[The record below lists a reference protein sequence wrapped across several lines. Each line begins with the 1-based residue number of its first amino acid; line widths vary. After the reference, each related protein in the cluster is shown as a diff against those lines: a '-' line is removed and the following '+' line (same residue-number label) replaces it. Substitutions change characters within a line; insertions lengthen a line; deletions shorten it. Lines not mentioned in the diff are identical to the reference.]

1 MSIGLPR
8 LPGSAFV
15 LALVALFGGLSTAG
29 FAPAQGYPN
38 KPLRLIIPYPAG
50 GASDLT
56 ARAVV
61 SVADEYLGQP
71 MIVVIRSGG
80 GGAVGAEA
88 AARSK
93 PDGYTLFM
101 ADPANLIILPQV
113 QKIGYNPADFVPVG
127 QVASLPA
134 LLMVQAGA
142 PWKTAKDFIGAA
154 RKEPGKLKHSAV
166 TFSPEH
172 LMFEAMAATYGAKL
186 THIPS
191 TGGGPALASLL
202 GGHVDANGLYPPVAY
217 PHIQGGKLRALGLA
231 SSKRWP
237 LLPDVPTLAEQ
248 GFESI
253 EVYAWF
259 GLMAPARTPPDIVP
273 RWQSELAK
281 VARVPAVATR
291 LNELGFEVVMN
302 SPEEFKTLLLAE
314 HNKWAQ
320 LIKTAKISLQ

>member
-29 FAPAQGYPN
+29 FAPAQDYPN

-88 AARSK
+88 ASKAK

-101 ADPANLIILPQV
+101 GDPANLIILPQA
-113 QKIGYNPADFVPVG
+113 QKIAYNPADFVPVG
-127 QVASLPA
+127 QIASLPA
-134 LLMVQAGA
+134 LLTVQAGA
-142 PWKTAKDFIGAA
+142 PWKTAKDFIEAA

-191 TGGGPALASLL
+191 TGGAPALASLL
-202 GGHVDANGLYPPVAY
+202 GGHVDANGLYPPVAF
-217 PHIQGGKLRALGLA
+217 PHIQGGKLRALGVA
-231 SSKRWP
+231 ASKRWP
-237 LLPDVPTLAEQ
+237 LLPEVPTLAEQ
-248 GFESI
+248 GFD
-253 EVYAWF
+253 VD
-259 GLMAPARTPPDIVP
+259 ARLWLAVVALKGTPEPV
-273 RWQSELAK
+273 LAK
-281 VARVPAVATR
+281 LRDAVKKISDDT
-291 LNELGFEVVMN
+291 
-302 SPEEFKTLLLAE
+302 SFKTMMGRMGQQVDYLSADDLA
-314 HNKWAQ
+314 KQWTADQ
-320 LIKTAKISLQ
+320 SKIKAIILTIAK

>member
-1 MSIGLPR
+1 MSIRLPR
-8 LPGSAFV
+8 LSSSAFL
-15 LALVALFGGLSTAG
+15 LALVALFGGLSAAG
-29 FAPAQGYPN
+29 PARAQDFPN

-88 AARSK
+88 AAKSK

-101 ADPANLIILPQV
+101 ADPANLIILPEV
-113 QKIGYNPADFVPVG
+113 QKVAYNPADFVPVG

-142 PWKTAKDFIGAA
+142 PWKSAKDFVEDA
-154 RKEPGKLKHSAV
+154 RKNPGKLKHSAV

-172 LMFEAMAATYGAKL
+172 LMFEAMSVKYGVKL
-186 THIPS
+186 THVPS

-202 GGHVDANGLYPPVAY
+202 GGHVEVNGLYPPVAF
-217 PHIQGGKLRALGLA
+217 PHIQSGKLRALGVA
-231 SSKRWP
+231 TTKRWTA
-237 LLPDVPTLAEQ
+237 LPDVPTLPEQ
-248 GFESI
+248 GFD
-253 EVYAWF
+253 VDARLWL
-259 GLMAPARTPPDIVP
+259 GLVALKGTPEPV
-273 RWQSELAK
+273 LAK
-281 VARVPAVATR
+281 LREAVKKISDDT
-291 LNELGFEVVMN
+291 
-302 SPEEFKTLLLAE
+302 SFKTIMTRMGQQVDYL
-314 HNKWAQ
+314 
-320 LIKTAKISLQ
+320 TADEMAKQWSTDQKALKDIISQIAKK

>member
-1 MSIGLPR
+1 MSIGIPLFSR
-8 LPGSAFV
+8 SAFV

-29 FAPAQGYPN
+29 SAHAQDFPN

-88 AARSK
+88 AAKSR

-113 QKIGYNPADFVPVG
+113 QKIAYNPADFVPVG

-134 LLMVQAGA
+134 LLMVQTGT
-142 PWKTAKDFIGAA
+142 PWKTAKDFIEAA
-154 RKEPGKLKHSAV
+154 RKEPGKIKHSAV

-172 LMFEAMAATYGAKL
+172 LMFEAMAAKYGAKL

-202 GGHVDANGLYPPVAY
+202 GGHVDANGLYPPVAF
-217 PHIQGGKLRALGLA
+217 PHIQAGKLRALGVA
-231 SSKRWP
+231 ASKRWS
-237 LLPDVPTLAEQ
+237 LLPDVPTFEEQ
-248 GFESI
+248 GFD
-253 EVYAWF
+253 VD
-259 GLMAPARTPPDIVP
+259 ARLWLAVVALKGTPEPVLARLRDAVKKISDDTSFKAMMGRMGQQVDYL
-273 RWQSELAK
+273 SADDLAK
-281 VARVPAVATR
+281 
-291 LNELGFEVVMN
+291 
-302 SPEEFKTLLLAE
+302 
-314 HNKWAQ
+314 Q
-320 LIKTAKISLQ
+320 LSADQTKIKAIISTITK

>member
-1 MSIGLPR
+1 MKIRSVRFPN
-8 LPGSAFV
+8 SAF
-15 LALVALFGGLSTAG
+15 ALGLVVLFGGLPAA
-29 FAPAQGYPN
+29 APTHAQDFPS

-88 AARSK
+88 AAKSK

-113 QKIGYNPADFVPVG
+113 QKIAYNPADFVPVG
-127 QVASLPA
+127 QVVSLPA
-134 LLMVQAGA
+134 LLTVQAGA
-142 PWKTAKDFIGAA
+142 PWKTAKDFIEAA

-172 LMFEAMAATYGAKL
+172 LMFEALGAKYGVKL
-186 THIPS
+186 THVPS

-202 GGHVDANGLYPPVAY
+202 GGHVDANGLYPPVAF
-217 PHIQGGKLRALGLA
+217 PHIQGGKLRALGVA
-231 SSKRWP
+231 ASKRWP

-248 GFESI
+248 GFD
-253 EVYAWF
+253 VD
-259 GLMAPARTPPDIVP
+259 ARLWLAVVALKGTPEPV
-273 RWQSELAK
+273 LAK
-281 VARVPAVATR
+281 LRDAV
-291 LNELGFEVVMN
+291 
-302 SPEEFKTLLLAE
+302 K
-314 HNKWAQ
+314 
-320 LIKTAKISLQ
+320 KISDDTSFKAMMGRMGQQVDYLSADDLAKQWSADQSKIKAIISTIAK

>member
-1 MSIGLPR
+1 MSIGLLR

-29 FAPAQGYPN
+29 FAPAQDYPN

-88 AARSK
+88 AAKSK

-142 PWKTAKDFIGAA
+142 PWKSAKDFIEAA

-186 THIPS
+186 NHIPS

-202 GGHVDANGLYPPVAY
+202 GGHVDANGLYPPVAF
-217 PHIQGGKLRALGLA
+217 PHIQGGKLRALGVA
-231 SSKRWP
+231 ASKRWP
-237 LLPDVPTLAEQ
+237 LLPEVPTLAEQ
-248 GFESI
+248 GFN
-253 EVYAWF
+253 VD
-259 GLMAPARTPPDIVP
+259 ARLWLAVVALKGTPQPV
-273 RWQSELAK
+273 LAK
-281 VARVPAVATR
+281 LRDAVKKISDDT
-291 LNELGFEVVMN
+291 
-302 SPEEFKTLLLAE
+302 SFKTMMGRMGQQVDYLSADDLA
-314 HNKWAQ
+314 KQWKADQ
-320 LIKTAKISLQ
+320 SKIKAIISTIAK

>member
-1 MSIGLPR
+1 MSIGLLR

-29 FAPAQGYPN
+29 FAPAQDYPN

-88 AARSK
+88 AAKSK

-142 PWKTAKDFIGAA
+142 PWKSAKDFIEAA

-186 THIPS
+186 NHIPS

-202 GGHVDANGLYPPVAY
+202 GGHVDANGLYPPVAF
-217 PHIQGGKLRALGLA
+217 PHIQGGKLRALGVAA
-231 SSKRWP
+231 SNRWP
-237 LLPDVPTLAEQ
+237 LLPEVPTLAEQ
-248 GFESI
+248 GFN
-253 EVYAWF
+253 VD
-259 GLMAPARTPPDIVP
+259 ARLWLAVVALKGTPQPV
-273 RWQSELAK
+273 LAK
-281 VARVPAVATR
+281 LRDAVKKISDDT
-291 LNELGFEVVMN
+291 
-302 SPEEFKTLLLAE
+302 SFKTMMGRMGQQVDYLSADDLA
-314 HNKWAQ
+314 KQWKADQ
-320 LIKTAKISLQ
+320 SKIKAIISTIAK

>member
-29 FAPAQGYPN
+29 STHAQAFPN

-71 MIVVIRSGG
+71 MVVVIRSGG

-88 AARSK
+88 AAKSK

-101 ADPANLIILPQV
+101 ADPATLIILPEV
-113 QKIGYNPADFVPVG
+113 QKVAYNPADFVPVG

-134 LLMVQAGA
+134 LLLVQPGS
-142 PWKTAKDFIGAA
+142 PWKSAKDFVEDA
-154 RKEPGKLKHSAV
+154 KKNPGKLKHSAV

-172 LMFEAMAATYGAKL
+172 LMFEAMGVKYGVKL
-186 THIPS
+186 THVPS

-202 GGHVDANGLYPPVAY
+202 GGHVDVNGLYPPVAY
-217 PHIQGGKLRALGLA
+217 PHIQAGKLRALGVA
-231 SSKRWP
+231 TTKRWAA
-237 LLPDVPTLAEQ
+237 LPDVPTLPEQ
-248 GFESI
+248 GFD
-253 EVYAWF
+253 
-259 GLMAPARTPPDIVP
+259 LDARLWLAIVTIKGTPEPVLAKLREAVKKISDDTSFKTIMTRMGQQVDYLTAD
-273 RWQSELAK
+273 ELAK
-281 VARVPAVATR
+281 QWSTDQT
-291 LNELGFEVVMN
+291 
-302 SPEEFKTLLLAE
+302 TL
-314 HNKWAQ
+314 KG
-320 LIKTAKISLQ
+320 IISQIVKK

>member
-8 LPGSAFV
+8 LPSSAFV

-29 FAPAQGYPN
+29 STHAQAFPN

-71 MIVVIRSGG
+71 MVVVIRSGG

-88 AARSK
+88 AAKSK

-101 ADPANLIILPQV
+101 ADPANLIILPEV
-113 QKIGYNPADFVPVG
+113 QKVAYNPTDFVPVG

-134 LLMVQAGA
+134 LLMVQAGS
-142 PWKTAKDFIGAA
+142 PWKSAKDFVEDA
-154 RKEPGKLKHSAV
+154 KKNPGKLKHSAV

-172 LMFEAMAATYGAKL
+172 LMFEAMGVKYGVKL
-186 THIPS
+186 THVPS

-202 GGHVDANGLYPPVAY
+202 GGHVDVNGLYPPVAY
-217 PHIQGGKLRALGLA
+217 PHIQAGKLRALGVA
-231 SSKRWP
+231 TTKRWAA
-237 LLPDVPTLAEQ
+237 LPDVPTLPEQ
-248 GFESI
+248 GFD
-253 EVYAWF
+253 
-259 GLMAPARTPPDIVP
+259 LDARLWLAIVTMKGTPKPVLAKLREAVKKISDDTSFKTIMTRMGQQVDYLTAD
-273 RWQSELAK
+273 ELAK
-281 VARVPAVATR
+281 QWSTDQT
-291 LNELGFEVVMN
+291 
-302 SPEEFKTLLLAE
+302 TL
-314 HNKWAQ
+314 KG
-320 LIKTAKISLQ
+320 IISQIVKK

>member
-8 LPGSAFV
+8 IPGSAFV

-29 FAPAQGYPN
+29 FAPAQDFPN

-56 ARAVV
+56 ARAVA

-88 AARSK
+88 ASKAK

-113 QKIGYNPADFVPVG
+113 QKIAYNPADFVPVG
-127 QVASLPA
+127 QVVSLPA
-134 LLMVQAGA
+134 LLMVQVGA
-142 PWKTAKDFIGAA
+142 PWKTAKDFIEAA
-154 RKEPGKLKHSAV
+154 KKEPGKIKHSAV

-172 LMFEAMAATYGAKL
+172 LMFESLAATYGAKL

-202 GGHVDANGLYPPVAY
+202 GGHVDANGLYPPVAF

-248 GFESI
+248 GFD
-253 EVYAWF
+253 VD
-259 GLMAPARTPPDIVP
+259 ARLWLAVVALRGTPEPV
-273 RWQSELAK
+273 LAK
-281 VARVPAVATR
+281 LRDAVKKISDDT
-291 LNELGFEVVMN
+291 
-302 SPEEFKTLLLAE
+302 SFKTMMGRMGQQVDYLSADDLA
-314 HNKWAQ
+314 KQVSADRVK
-320 LIKTAKISLQ
+320 IKAIISTIAK

>member
-8 LPGSAFV
+8 LPSSAFV

-29 FAPAQGYPN
+29 STHAQAFPN

-88 AARSK
+88 AAKSK

-113 QKIGYNPADFVPVG
+113 QKVAYNPADFVPVG

-134 LLMVQAGA
+134 LLMVQAGS
-142 PWKTAKDFIGAA
+142 PWNSAKDFVEDA
-154 RKEPGKLKHSAV
+154 KKNPGKLKHSAV

-172 LMFEAMAATYGAKL
+172 LMFEAMGVKYDVKL
-186 THIPS
+186 THVPS

-202 GGHVDANGLYPPVAY
+202 GGHVDVNGLYPPVAY
-217 PHIQGGKLRALGLA
+217 PHIQAGKLRALGVA
-231 SSKRWP
+231 TTKRWAA
-237 LLPDVPTLAEQ
+237 LPDVPTLPEQ
-248 GFESI
+248 GFD
-253 EVYAWF
+253 
-259 GLMAPARTPPDIVP
+259 LDARLWLAIVTMKGTPKPVLAKLREAVKKISDDTSFKTIMTRMGQQVDYLTAD
-273 RWQSELAK
+273 ELAK
-281 VARVPAVATR
+281 QWSTDQT
-291 LNELGFEVVMN
+291 
-302 SPEEFKTLLLAE
+302 TL
-314 HNKWAQ
+314 KG
-320 LIKTAKISLQ
+320 IISQIVKK